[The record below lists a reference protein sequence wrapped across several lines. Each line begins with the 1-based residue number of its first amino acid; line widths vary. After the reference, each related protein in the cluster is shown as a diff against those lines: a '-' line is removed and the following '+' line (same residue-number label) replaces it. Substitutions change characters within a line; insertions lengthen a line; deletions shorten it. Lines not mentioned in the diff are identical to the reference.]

1 MSPWAIM
8 NALVHSRH
16 ELGKIPGLENL
27 PVRTATHLK
36 TVTPP
41 AGSRPRFR
49 KHCVSIPSSHD
60 GLVGFNSV
68 LTCSPAQRRC
78 GSWPGCYATHFST
91 IGLYRSAASSKVNAF
106 VYLRTISKYSHLS
119 SCWMSIHRR
128 PSSGAT

>member
-68 LTCSPAQRRC
+68 LAVHLLGVDAGSVSPAR
-78 GSWPGCYATHFST
+78 
-91 IGLYRSAASSKVNAF
+91 IGGLEELITSAPTR
-106 VYLRTISKYSHLS
+106 LRTENVMK
-119 SCWMSIHRR
+119 
-128 PSSGAT
+128 AAA